1 VLGRIPR
8 GQAGLFLYSDAQRSH
23 PGNLNIPARLGNK
36 TWDGGGKREAWPVCW
51 LERKQGVLYKM
62 NEDGCAWYCGLKKSR
77 GLGRRAEVHPATL
90 MKMDAKGHAACQP
103 RVE

>member
-1 VLGRIPR
+1 
-8 GQAGLFLYSDAQRSH
+8 
-23 PGNLNIPARLGNK
+23 
-36 TWDGGGKREAWPVCW
+36 
-51 LERKQGVLYKM
+51 M

-103 RVE
+103 AGKRNRGSFTKRMKMDARGTAA